1 MSKLLSIFLAVV
13 TALNL
18 FGGFGA
24 KADIAPAYPDGAYP
38 GASTDAGSSEDTGD
52 QAASD
57 TPMVEDVS
65 AIQAEVDAFL
75 DRPGVNGFICG
86 GGNWPEERV
95 RLSEIVYQVTD
106 EAYTYDE
113 VVAAYEAEIG
123 EVHTDITYISAS
135 ELDWLLWEITGYDLY
150 DPDTGAVQDCWNTAG
165 LSYIEELDL
174 YCVQHGDTNYQGL
187 RAQVMEY
194 DEGDATAYV
203 RLYSSMEDMDLYC
216 YIADSFTPCR
226 YIDLVLWHWDTDLF
240 EIRSIQP
247 YVR

>member
-38 GASTDAGSSEDTGD
+38 GTSTEGETATDAPATDAPVLDS
-52 QAASD
+52 
-57 TPMVEDVS
+57 S

-86 GGNWPEERV
+86 GGNWPEETV

-106 EAYTYDE
+106 QAYTYDE

-123 EVHTDITYISAS
+123 EVHTDITYITAS

-187 RAQVMEY
+187 RAQVMDY
-194 DEGDATAYV
+194 DEGESMAYV